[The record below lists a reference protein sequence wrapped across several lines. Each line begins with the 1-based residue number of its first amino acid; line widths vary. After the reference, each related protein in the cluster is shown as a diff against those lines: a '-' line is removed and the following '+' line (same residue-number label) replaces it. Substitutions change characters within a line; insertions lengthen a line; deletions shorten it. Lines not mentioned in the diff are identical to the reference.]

1 MRKVFQSID
10 KDFNGVLDKKELQE
24 GLEKMGHVNPGQE
37 AERIFEMA
45 DLDKNGT
52 IEFSEWVT
60 ATMDQRAMLNHNR
73 LKAAFDM
80 FD

>member
-1 MRKVFQSID
+1 
-10 KDFNGVLDKKELQE
+10 
-24 GLEKMGHVNPGQE
+24 MGHMNPEQE
-37 AERIFEMA
+37 AERIFEMG

-60 ATMDQRAMLNHNR
+60 ATMDQRAMLNHER